1 MFPIDEFK
9 KDPDLKAVFIP
20 MSNWNY
26 FFFKFCK

>member
-9 KDPDLKAVFIP
+9 NDPDLKAVFIP

-26 FFFKFCK
+26 FF